1 MIFIDETNL
10 IRKNKIKTNI
20 KNFIKIICDIIFKSI
35 KNIKNKY
42 V

>member
-1 MIFIDETNL
+1 MIFIDEINL
-10 IRKNKIKTNI
+10 IKKNKIKTN

>member
-20 KNFIKIICDIIFKSI
+20 KNFIKICDIIFKSI